1 MENEQMVEL
10 FGIDAIP
17 VGEKRY
23 PSGTE
28 VHVFSSGDK
37 LVAKVDGEVVASF
50 SKSYAKDLKAEE
62 VKSIVLGTRIGDTVR
77 LSVRVPP
84 MRAIMASAHDSIMG
98 TNGSFRIDG
107 DKIFYSG
114 AEAEGDQVRLIV
126 KASARVES
134 GEDLKQRVTATRL
147 FFLGVFAFAFKKS
160 SGGEKFLTIE
170 GDDFFW
176 AIEIPNENANQAM
189 RFAAKVNSIAKALKM
204 ATAKPIKGLAA
215 PDGKAH
221 TAVVSVS
228 GSVFCEEDGVNAD
241 LSERLDAKIAEIADA
256 GRDVL
261 SVAPLACGEGGMSV
275 LVTYK

>member
-1 MENEQMVEL
+1 MENERMVEL

-17 VGEKRY
+17 IGEKRY

-50 SKSYAKDLKAEE
+50 SKSYAKDLKAEKE
-62 VKSIVLGTRIGDTVR
+62 KHVVLGTRIGDSVR
-77 LSVRVPP
+77 LSVRVPAL
-84 MRAIMASAHDSIMG
+84 RAVMASAHDSMMG
-98 TNGSFRIDG
+98 SNGSFRIDG
-107 DKIFYSG
+107 DKIIYNGS
-114 AEAEGDQVRLIV
+114 EAEGDQVRLIV
-126 KASARVES
+126 NASARVES

-160 SGGEKFLTIE
+160 TGGEKFLTIE

-176 AIEIPNENANQAM
+176 AVEIPNESANQAM

-204 ATAKPIKGLAA
+204 ATAKPIKGLAT
-215 PDGKAH
+215 PDGKVH

-228 GSVFCEEDGVNAD
+228 GGVFCKEDGVNAG
-241 LSERLDAKIAEIADA
+241 LSERLDAKLMEIADA

-261 SVAPLACGEGGMSV
+261 SVAPLACGEDAMSV

>member
-10 FGIDAIP
+10 FGIDAVPI
-17 VGEKRY
+17 GEKRY

-28 VHVFSSGDK
+28 VHVFSSGDR

-50 SKSYAKDLKAEE
+50 SKNYAKDLKAEE
-62 VKSIVLGTRIGDTVR
+62 EKRIVLGTRIGDSVR
-77 LSVRVPP
+77 LSVRVPAL
-84 MRAIMASAHDSIMG
+84 RAVIASAHDSIVG
-98 TNGSFRIDG
+98 SNGSYRIDE
-107 DKIFYSG
+107 DKIMYSG
-114 AEAEGDQVRLIV
+114 AEAEGDQVRPIV
-126 KASARVES
+126 NASARVES

-176 AIEIPNENANQAM
+176 AIEIPNESTNQAM
-189 RFAAKVNSIAKALKM
+189 RFAAKVNSVAKALKM
-204 ATAKPIKGLAA
+204 VTAKPIKGLAA

-256 GRDVL
+256 GRGVL
-261 SVAPLACGEGGMSV
+261 SVAPLACGEDALSV